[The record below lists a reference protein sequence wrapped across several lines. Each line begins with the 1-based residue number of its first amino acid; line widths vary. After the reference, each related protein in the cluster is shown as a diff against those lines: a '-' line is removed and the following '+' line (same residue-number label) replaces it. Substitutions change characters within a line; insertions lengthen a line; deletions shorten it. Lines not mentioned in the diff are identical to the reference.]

1 MSIALMTEAW
11 RSDLPTGRKMVLLSL
26 CDNASDQGEC
36 YPSID
41 SIAKRC
47 GMTDRS
53 VYSHLAAL
61 ETMGMLVRQDRHGR
75 SNLYRL
81 NPCKFCT
88 PETISP
94 LKPFQVTP
102 ETISPP
108 PEMVSPSTPETISP
122 ITIIEPSLN
131 RQVKQKSA
139 MTRVEIASKAFGL
152 SDVDQQVLDD
162 YLAFRKKRKA
172 DLTAT
177 VVADLRAQAE
187 LAGLSLTAAMRLQL
201 RRGWTGF
208 EAAWVAAGAQGAQR
222 GGSAPVESFAE
233 RKSRAAAQR
242 FEEFRGGRSQGA
254 ATPLQPADVIDVPAI
269 EKDQP

>member
-11 RSDLPTGRKMVLLSL
+11 RADLPTGRKMVLLSL

-36 YPSID
+36 YPSIE

-53 VYSHLAAL
+53 VYNHLAEL
-61 ETMGMLVRQDRHGR
+61 EKLGMLVRQDRHGR

-88 PETISP
+88 PEMVSP
-94 LKPFQVTP
+94 LEPFQVTP
-102 ETISPP
+102 ETLSPP
-108 PEMVSPSTPETISP
+108 PEMGSPPTPETLSP
-122 ITIIEPSLN
+122 ITVIEPSLN
-131 RQVKQKSA
+131 RQLKQKSA
-139 MTRVEIASKAFGL
+139 MTRAEIASKAFGL
-152 SDVDQQVLDD
+152 TDVEHQVLVD
-162 YLAFRKKRKA
+162 YLEFRKKRKA

-177 VVADLRAQAE
+177 VVADLRAQAA
-187 LAGLSLTAAMRLQL
+187 LAGLSLTEVMRLQL

-208 EAAWVAAGAQGAQR
+208 DASWVAGGAKGSQP

-242 FEEFRGGRSQGA
+242 FEEFRGGRLKGA
-254 ATPLQPADVIDVPAI
+254 PTPLQPADVIDVPAV
-269 EKDQP
+269 ERS

>member
-1 MSIALMTEAW
+1 MTEAW
-11 RSDLPTGRKMVLLSL
+11 RADLPTGRKMVLLSL

-36 YPSID
+36 YPSIE

-53 VYSHLAAL
+53 VYNHLAEL
-61 ETMGMLVRQDRHGR
+61 EKLGMLVRQDRHGR

-88 PETISP
+88 PETVSP

-131 RQVKQKSA
+131 RQEKHQGAK
-139 MTRVEIASKAFGL
+139 TRAVIAAKVFGL
-152 SDVDQQVLDD
+152 DDVDEQVLAD
-162 YLAFRKKRKA
+162 YLAHRKKRKA
-172 DLTAT
+172 DVTAT
-177 VVADLRAQAE
+177 VVADLRKEAA
-187 LAGLSLTAAMRLQL
+187 LAGLSVEDAMRLCI

-208 EAAWVAAGAQGAQR
+208 EAAWVKGGDAPTAAAKPASRHSGFAAKDYRKGINDD
-222 GGSAPVESFAE
+222 GSFA
-233 RKSRAAAQR
+233 
-242 FEEFRGGRSQGA
+242 
-254 ATPLQPADVIDVPAI
+254 
-269 EKDQP
+269 